1 MISSPLAFMS
11 SHRDEVQNQQKW
23 MNKNIVVT
31 GGARFMKIQHNYL
44 KLMDLQI
51 TSILIDIHTLVW
63 KKSILKDYMT

>member
-1 MISSPLAFMS
+1 MS